1 MIYDYSGTKT
11 FAASLEVDDPG
22 NCAIMA
28 NGYYPVCKGV
38 KFPGDYY
45 MIVKTI
51 AGKTTIIKWGAVTDL
66 EELPSGYGLDVK
78 TFNYKEQT
86 IHKEITLFLND
97 GQKYIYDA
105 KTVSED
111 EAFENLP
118 KDYNY
123 VATLE
128 RMD

>member
-1 MIYDYSGTKT
+1 
-11 FAASLEVDDPG
+11 
-22 NCAIMA
+22 
-28 NGYYPVCKGV
+28 
-38 KFPGDYY
+38 

-51 AGKTTIIKWGAVTDL
+51 AGKTTILKWGAVTDL
-66 EELPSGYGLDVK
+66 EELPSGYSLDVK

-105 KTVSED
+105 KVITED

-123 VATLE
+123 MATLE
-128 RMD
+128 RVD